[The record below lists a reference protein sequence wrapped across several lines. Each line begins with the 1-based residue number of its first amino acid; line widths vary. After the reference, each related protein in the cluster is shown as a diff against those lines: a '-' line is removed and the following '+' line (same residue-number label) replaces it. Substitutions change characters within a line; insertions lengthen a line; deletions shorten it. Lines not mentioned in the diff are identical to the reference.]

1 MVSGAEARDG
11 NDAVIV
17 EALHYRSEAVRRI
30 ERAAGTHL
38 PICTP
43 AGFAVPITELGAV
56 VGVLALAVVDLTE
69 HTLLDH
75 CADKLKFGHI
85 AVVLCVHIY
94 LAGFLDILDK
104 PPKLIHGYCCG
115 NLAHNV
121 LACLKRKNC
130 LRNMA
135 LHGR

>member
-1 MVSGAEARDG
+1 MARNKYPEVTEERILEARDG

-85 AVVLCVHIY
+85 AVVLCVHISCR
-94 LAGFLDILDK
+94 ISR
-104 PPKLIHGYCCG
+104 HS
-115 NLAHNV
+115 
-121 LACLKRKNC
+121 R
-130 LRNMA
+130 
-135 LHGR
+135 